1 MDQGMYCSSCG
12 TKVEPQGR
20 FCPNCGLSIES
31 SAESTSATVAGRSS
45 GAELGQRPEIPNYL
59 PQAILVTIFCCLPF
73 GIVSIVYAAQVNG
86 KVAAGDI
93 DGARDASEKAKTWA
107 WVALGFGLLPVA
119 IVSFGICGIFI

>member
-45 GAELGQRPEIPNYL
+45 GAELRQRPEIPSYL

-93 DGARDASEKAKTWA
+93 AGARDVSEKAKTWA

>member
-1 MDQGMYCSSCG
+1 M
-12 TKVEPQGR
+12 
-20 FCPNCGLSIES
+20 
-31 SAESTSATVAGRSS
+31 
-45 GAELGQRPEIPNYL
+45 GQRPEIPSYL

-119 IVSFGICGIFI
+119 IATFGVCGILI